1 LYGKYSSNPY
11 EKLRG
16 EYGPSAFF
24 TGGYTGEWG
33 AEGKLAVLHEKE
45 LVLNAQDTENLLAT
59 VKLLRELTKAI
70 DLNASWASMGLGML
84 NAADVNNNSSVVEQH
99 VEIHAEFP
107 QATDRHEIEEAFNT
121 LINRASQYANRF

>member
-1 LYGKYSSNPY
+1 
-11 EKLRG
+11 
-16 EYGPSAFF
+16 
-24 TGGYTGEWG
+24 
-33 AEGKLAVLHEKE
+33 
-45 LVLNAQDTENLLAT
+45 
-59 VKLLRELTKAI
+59 
-70 DLNASWASMGLGML
+70 ML